1 MSEKLSSDAWWDAH
15 YRERVLGYLK
25 RERQFTM
32 SAARRNFGRDV
43 DTARLDRVI
52 QSLIDDGIIR
62 QKGRR
67 YFRQKDPEP
76 TIRAPSIAEQTRTEF
91 AAKSEDEKAAINM
104 AGDLRRQATDAAER
118 RLQRRMGRRRLP
130 SLGGPCQ

>member
-1 MSEKLSSDAWWDAH
+1 MANELSSEEWWDAH
-15 YRERVLGYLK
+15 YRERLLGYLK
-25 RERQFTM
+25 RERQFTKG
-32 SAARRNFGRDV
+32 AIHRNFGNDV

-62 QKGRR
+62 EKGRR

-76 TIRAPSIAEQTRTEF
+76 AVRSPSIAEQTRNEF
-91 AAKSEDEKAAINM
+91 AAKSENEKAALNR
-104 AGDLRRQATDAAER
+104 AGDLRRQTTDAAER
-118 RLQRRMGRRRLP
+118 RLQRRIGRRRLP